1 MESNQEIDIG
11 TGGNPVIMNQ
21 SQKINKDTHLLDAM
35 TAFEQHMQNEG
46 FAVNTIKSFL
56 SDIRLLHKYI
66 GNKPVGEIDI
76 EDLNKFLNWLQYERG
91 VPCSPK
97 TYSRRVTT
105 LKVFFSWLNKSEVI
119 GLDPATGV
127 AQKSVS
133 SPLPT
138 IPTPDQVEQA
148 IKVADAWRNG
158 EDISGNKRKR
168 DTRPYVLINLVLQAA
183 VKKGEAKG
191 ILLNHV
197 ENDDEEAP
205 QVFIRYTNPRMVYK
219 ERRIAVE
226 PEWVS
231 AVDDYIEQYNLT
243 NELFTCTPRNL
254 EYILKDIG
262 AEAGLD
268 PSLVSFENL
277 RWVSALN
284 DFKSGIEPDI
294 IREKMGLSKITWR
307 ETKHKLEQLRVIQ
320 EKEIQ

>member
-1 MESNQEIDIG
+1 MESQQEMEMGANETPPVLNQQG
-11 TGGNPVIMNQ
+11 L
-21 SQKINKDTHLLDAM
+21 NKETTLLDAM
-35 TAFEQHMQNEG
+35 SSFEEHMKNEG
-46 FAVNTIKSFL
+46 FAVNTVKSFL
-56 SDIRLLHKYI
+56 SDIRLLHKYL
-66 GNKPVGEIDI
+66 GNVPVGEIAI

-119 GLDPATGV
+119 QLDPASGV

-138 IPTPDQVEQA
+138 VPTPSQVDDA

-158 EDISGNKRKR
+158 QDIMGNKRKR
-168 DTRPYVLINLVLQAA
+168 DTRPYVLINLILQAA

-191 ILLNHV
+191 LLLEHI
-197 ENDDEEAP
+197 ENEDEEAP
-205 QVFIRYTNPRMVYK
+205 QIFIRYTNPRMVYK

-226 PEWVS
+226 PDWVD
-231 AVDDYIEQYNLT
+231 AVDSYIEQYNLT
-243 NELFTCTPRNL
+243 DELFTCTPRNL

-262 AEAGLD
+262 AEAGLE

-277 RWVSALN
+277 RWVSALTDLRN
-284 DFKSGIEPDI
+284 GVEPDL
-294 IREKMGLSKITWR
+294 IREKLGLSKITWR
-307 ETKHKLEQLRVIQ
+307 ETKHKLEQLKAKQ
-320 EKEIQ
+320 EENA

>member
-243 NELFTCTPRNL
+243 NELFTCTCLLYTSPSPR
-254 EYILKDIG
+254 D
-262 AEAGLD
+262 
-268 PSLVSFENL
+268 S
-277 RWVSALN
+277 
-284 DFKSGIEPDI
+284 
-294 IREKMGLSKITWR
+294 
-307 ETKHKLEQLRVIQ
+307 
-320 EKEIQ
+320 

>member
-1 MESNQEIDIG
+1 MESQQEIEMGASNSPI
-11 TGGNPVIMNQ
+11 PNQ
-21 SQKINKDTHLLDAM
+21 QALNKETTLLDAM
-35 TAFEQHMQNEG
+35 SSFEGHMKNEG
-46 FAVNTIKSFL
+46 FAVNTVKSFL
-56 SDIRLLHKYI
+56 SDIRLLHKYL
-66 GNKPVGEIDI
+66 GNVPVGEIAI

-119 GLDPATGV
+119 QLDPASGV

-138 IPTPDQVEQA
+138 VPTQSQVEDA

-158 EDISGNKRKR
+158 KDIMGNKRKR
-168 DTRPYVLINLVLQAA
+168 DTRPYVLINLILQAA

-191 ILLNHV
+191 LLLEHI
-197 ENDDEEAP
+197 ENEEEEAP
-205 QVFIRYTNPRMVYK
+205 QIFIRYTNPRMVYK

-226 PEWVS
+226 PDWVE
-231 AVDDYIEQYNLT
+231 AVDAYADQYSLT
-243 NELFTCTPRNL
+243 DELFTCTPRNL

-262 AEAGLD
+262 AEAGLE

-277 RWVSALN
+277 RWVSALSDLRN
-284 DFKSGIEPDI
+284 GVEPDL
-294 IREKMGLSKITWR
+294 IREKLGLSKITWR
-307 ETKHKLEQLRVIQ
+307 ETKHKLEQLKAKQ
-320 EKEIQ
+320 EEQA

>member
-119 GLDPATGV
+119 GIDPATGV

-168 DTRPYVLINLVLQAA
+168 DTRPYELINLVLQAA

-320 EKEIQ
+320 EKETQ